1 MRRGEVTRAT
11 KTALVTGASSGI
23 GRAIADELAELGYN
37 LILVSEN
44 SDRLSKAAN
53 ELRAAHSD
61 LRITDHT
68 MDLAQ
73 LNAADELY
81 TWIKAQGYEVDVLI
95 NNAGMFSFLDFLKT
109 PKEKVSRILLLHDMT
124 TTMLCRLIGE
134 DMLAR
139 GGGHILNMSSYS
151 LWMPFP
157 GLALYSASKAYLRS
171 FSMAFAKEVRDKG
184 IKVTALCPA
193 GVTTDL
199 YGLSESLKRFGLRTG
214 ILISPKSCAR
224 RGLKALWRGRKSSVP
239 GWWNRLG
246 IPFCLYMPMWLV
258 KVARNFTMRFQK

>member
-1 MRRGEVTRAT
+1 MRRGEVIRGS
-11 KTALVTGASSGI
+11 KSALVTGASSGI
-23 GRAIADELAELGYN
+23 GRAIADELAVLGYN

-44 SDRLSKAAN
+44 SERLSRAGA
-53 ELRAAHSD
+53 ELRSKHSD
-61 LRITDHT
+61 LHIREHAI
-68 MDLAQ
+68 DLAR
-73 LNAADELY
+73 LEAADELY
-81 TWIKAQGYEVDVLI
+81 EWIKAEGYVVDVLV
-95 NNAGMFSFLDFLKT
+95 NDAGMFSFLDFLKT
-109 PKEKVSRILLLHDMT
+109 PKEKVQRILLLHDMT
-124 TTMLCRLIGE
+124 TTMLCRHIGE
-134 DMLAR
+134 DMLSR

-199 YGLSESLKRFGLRTG
+199 YGLSESLKKVGLSTG

-246 IPFCLYMPMWLV
+246 IPFLLYMPMWLV
-258 KVARNFTMRFQK
+258 RVARKFTMRFQK